1 MVDDSKSRPDL
12 SALRIDRDR
21 QESYS
26 GGKRLKTILWI
37 AIPLLIIA
45 IIIVAFASI
54 SPTKEVRLTPASLL
68 TKAQAQSV
76 LSATGYVVAE
86 RQASVASKGTGRLEW
101 LGVEEGDTVARGQ
114 IIGRIENADM
124 MAALDLAKANLE
136 QAKAEST
143 QAILNYNREQQL
155 KEKGFTTDAS
165 LEASRAGSESA
176 SAAVK
181 SAAAGVKAAEVNLEN
196 TFIRAPFDGTVLT
209 KHADVGE
216 VVAPF
221 ASSASSKGSVVDLA
235 DMHSLEVEADVSE
248 SNIQRVEVGQ
258 PCEII
263 LDAYPTV
270 HYQGHVKK
278 IVPTADRSR
287 ATVLTKVAFTEIDS
301 RVLPEMSA
309 RINFLRSDTLGAP
322 ESNDTTLAVLSSA
335 LIKRDNRSVVF
346 VVSNNKVQEIA
357 VTTGEK
363 LGNLTQVISGLRTG
377 QKVIT
382 SPPVDLKA
390 GDKVKIIE

>member
-1 MVDDSKSRPDL
+1 MTDDFRPRQDL
-12 SALRIDRDR
+12 SALKIDRDK
-21 QESYS
+21 QETYG

-37 AIPLLIIA
+37 VIPILFIA
-45 IIIVAFASI
+45 IFFFAFGSI
-54 SPTKEVRLTPASLL
+54 SPTKEVRLTQASLL

-86 RQASVASKGTGRLEW
+86 RKASVASKGTGRLEW
-101 LGVEEGDTVARGQ
+101 LGVEEGDTVVKGE

-124 MAALDLAKANLE
+124 TAALDLAKANLE

-143 QAILNYNREQQL
+143 QAALDYARQIQL
-155 KEKGFTTDAS
+155 KDKGFAS
-165 LEASRAGSESA
+165 EAALETSRATAESA
-176 SAAVK
+176 AAAVK
-181 SAAAGVKAAEVNLEN
+181 SAAAAVRAADVNLEN

-248 SNIQRVEVGQ
+248 SNIQKVTVGQ

-287 ATVLTKVAFTEIDS
+287 ATVLTKVAFAEVDS

-309 RINFLRSDTLGAP
+309 RINFMNSDTLEAAK
-322 ESNDTTLAVLSSA
+322 SNDSTLAVPNSS
-335 LIKRDNRSVVF
+335 LVKRENRNVVF
-346 VVSNNKVQEIA
+346 AVVNNRAQEIE

-363 LGNLTQVISGLRTG
+363 LGNLTQVTGGLRAG
-377 QKVIT
+377 QKVVA
-382 SPPVDLKA
+382 SPPSDLKN